1 MPIRS
6 SYELTR
12 FFLALSDVSRLE
24 ILNQLY
30 EQTSVVDI
38 CRRFDLL
45 VHEVV
50 RHLRRLEDVGLVRQ
64 KPNGDYTIS
73 EYGKVVTTFV
83 EGISDVQDL
92 LEYWER
98 HSAAELPQHLKRLP
112 ADLSEFFISEGDLV
126 VTAAMDIVHEAKSFL
141 WVLNYVIDMTTVK
154 ASAVEVLCKRTAT
167 TERDSI
173 RCVDDVNTVLLL
185 NEFCAL
191 ICFPRVT
198 TREGYDMDTS
208 CGFFVPTAHITYRDL
223 AELFDFFWERS
234 NQTD

>member
-12 FFLALSDVSRLE
+12 LFLSLSDVSRLD

-38 CRRFDLL
+38 CRRFGLL

-64 KPNGDYTIS
+64 LPNGDYVIS
-73 EYGKVVTTFV
+73 EYGKVVITYV

-98 HSAAELPQHLKRLP
+98 HSAAELPEHLKRLP
-112 ADLSEFFISEGDLV
+112 ADLSEFFISDGDLV
-126 VTAAMDIVHEAKSFL
+126 LADATDMVREAKSFL
-141 WVLNYVIDMTTVK
+141 WVLNYVVDETTVK
-154 ASAVEVLCKRTAT
+154 ASAIEVLCKRTAT
-167 TERDSI
+167 TERPPV
-173 RCVDDVNTVLLL
+173 RCIDGVNTVLLL

-198 TREGYDMDTS
+198 TREVYDIDTS
-208 CGFFVPTAHITYRDL
+208 CGFFVTATHIPYRRL
-223 AELFDFFWERS
+223 AELFDFFWES
-234 NQTD
+234 SD

>member
-1 MPIRS
+1 LS
-6 SYELTR
+6 
-12 FFLALSDVSRLE
+12 LSDVSRLD

-38 CRRFDLL
+38 CRRFGLL

-64 KPNGDYTIS
+64 LPNGDYVIS

-83 EGISDVQDL
+83 EDISDVQDL

-98 HSAAELPQHLKRLP
+98 HSADELPQHLKRLP
-112 ADLSEFFISEGDLV
+112 ADLSEFFVADADRV
-126 VTAAMDIVHEAKSFL
+126 VTAVTDIVREAKSFL
-141 WVLNYVIDMTTVK
+141 WVLNHVVDETTVK
-154 ASAVEVLCKRTAT
+154 ASAVEVLCKRTVT
-167 TERDSI
+167 TERPTI
-173 RCVDDVNTVLLL
+173 RSVDDVNTVLLL

-198 TREGYDMDTS
+198 SREGYDIDTS
-208 CGFFVPTAHITYRDL
+208 CGFYVTAAHITYRRL
-223 AELFDFFWERS
+223 AELFDLFWESSR
-234 NQTD
+234 